1 MYETFPKK
9 ASAGKAGSISG
20 WKGGHGTSYPNT
32 KPSKEDDHHKVKCN
46 MQKTGSGS
54 PAKKSYPK
62 NPGYGGMFS
71 NLNGLPS

>member
-32 KPSKEDDHHKVKCN
+32 KPGSQDATGTVKLN
-46 MQKTGSGS
+46 SQKCGSGS